1 MPRRY
6 RTAFLWIRKCVDFE
20 VYAVIVIGIIVPLI
34 DIRIPPFLGYFF
46 CRSMY
51 VTLSQ
56 DPCCLIEP
64 DCTSSLYTVLI
75 HIIIRLISGTIS
87 ALFFVSTLWGGVQMI
102 VYEVFL
108 SLIFFKGCLM
118 QINQLIMN
126 TGLIRFSGIWLK
138 HRQLQLLNQTFN
150 NIYQVGVFAIYV
162 TAIIFITIL
171 SGSFMLKT
179 YRDSIIVFIFSFGVT
194 VACYSFLGILLTFA
208 SHVCTTSDKIQI
220 SWKQNPRLM
229 KNPISRRT
237 RLSVRNMKIKIGSCN
252 FIERMT
258 PLVIISFC
266 VEQTVTVVLL
276 RN

>member
-1 MPRRY
+1 
-6 RTAFLWIRKCVDFE
+6 VDFE
-20 VYAVIVIGIIVPLI
+20 VYAVIGIGIIVPLI

-46 CRSMY
+46 CRSIY
-51 VTLSQ
+51 VTLSE

-64 DCTSSLYTVLI
+64 DCSFLTSSLYNILI
-75 HIIIRLISGTIS
+75 QIFIRLFSGT
-87 ALFFVSTLWGGVQMI
+87 LSTLFIISTVWGCVQMVI
-102 VYEVFL
+102 YEVFL
-108 SLIFFKGCLM
+108 SLIFFKCCLV
-118 QINQLIMN
+118 QINELIMN
-126 TGLIRFSGIWLK
+126 TRLIRFSRIWLK
-138 HRQLQLLNQTFN
+138 QLRELQLLNQAFN
-150 NIYQVGVFAIYV
+150 NIYQVGVFAVYV
-162 TAIIFITIL
+162 TAVILLSIL

-179 YRDSIIVFIFSFGVT
+179 YRDSIIFFIFSFGVT
-194 VACYSFLGILLTFA
+194 VACYSLLGILLTFA
-208 SHVCTTSDKIQI
+208 SHVWTTSDKIQI

-266 VEQTVTVVLL
+266 VEQTVTVILL

>member
-1 MPRRY
+1 
-6 RTAFLWIRKCVDFE
+6 VDFE
-20 VYAVIVIGIIVPLI
+20 VYTVIGIGIIVPLI

-46 CRSMY
+46 CRSIY

-56 DPCCLIEP
+56 DPCCSIEP
-64 DCTSSLYTVLI
+64 DCSSSTSSLYNVLI
-75 HIIIRLISGTIS
+75 QIIIRLFSGTIS
-87 ALFFVSTLWGGVQMI
+87 ALFIISTVWGCVQMV

-108 SLIFFKGCLM
+108 SLIFFKCCLI
-118 QINQLIMN
+118 QINELIMN
-126 TGLIRFSGIWLK
+126 TSFLRFSGIWLK
-138 HRQLQLLNQTFN
+138 QLRELQLLNQAFN
-150 NIYQVGVFAIYV
+150 NIYQVGVFAVYV
-162 TAIIFITIL
+162 TAVILLSIL
-171 SGSFMLKT
+171 SGSFLLKT
-179 YRDSIIVFIFSFGVT
+179 YRDSIIFFLFSFGVT
-194 VACYSFLGILLTFA
+194 VACYSLLGILLTFA
-208 SHVCTTSDKIQI
+208 SHVWTTSDKIQI

-266 VEQTVTVVLL
+266 VEQTVTVILL